1 MRFLHPRSSIPH
13 LCVLETD
20 NTRDQVTKYPGLL
33 YHHIPAFHKP
43 LDPFI
48 SSNLPHTIKPSIKPP
63 TYQHIGT
70 TQCHYVVAVVSSSA
84 KINRLH
90 PPEIL
95 RSCASRPSTTATR
108 HLASICLSGLWTL
121 DSVSKKTQVCMSN
134 IIKFPPE
141 HALGRPVS
149 ALQ

>member
-1 MRFLHPRSSIPH
+1 MRFIHPRSSIPH

-33 YHHIPAFHKP
+33 YHNIPAFHKP

-90 PPEIL
+90 TPEIL

-108 HLASICLSGLWTL
+108 HLASICLSELWTL
-121 DSVSKKTQVCMSN
+121 DSGLYEQKDASLHVKYHQISPQTC
-134 IIKFPPE
+134 
-141 HALGRPVS
+141 A
-149 ALQ
+149 